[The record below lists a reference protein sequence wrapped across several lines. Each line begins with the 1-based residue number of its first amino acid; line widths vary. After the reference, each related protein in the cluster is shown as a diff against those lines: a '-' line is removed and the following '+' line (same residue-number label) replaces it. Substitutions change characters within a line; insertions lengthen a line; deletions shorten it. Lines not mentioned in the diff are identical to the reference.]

1 MASDNTS
8 VSGQRK
14 WYQAVGPGIITA
26 CVVIGPG
33 SILSSSKVG
42 ADTGYTQLW
51 VIAIACVCMMAFMT
65 MGARLGVVL
74 EDSPGDTITKL
85 TGRWLAVSIGIGAFM
100 ISAAYQFGNNL
111 GVQSAFK
118 ALDVNENLTYA
129 LLVGFNALSIA
140 FLYLFKNMYKAL
152 EKLMM
157 CFVGLMLIS
166 FAYNLVTVKPNL
178 GDLFSGFIPRD
189 PKFDDLSIFALI
201 GTTFVVTAAYFQ
213 AYLARQ
219 KGWKEDDLKDGLVDA
234 RVGSVIMFLITIM
247 LICTAAAAGLV
258 GSELKSVEDV
268 ARGLEPT
275 FGKSA
280 RVIFCLGLFAA
291 AYSSFLVN
299 SMIAGFILS
308 DGLGKGASPEDRM
321 PKALTTA
328 VLLVG
333 MLVAMASKGLGL
345 STVELIIIAQAVTVL
360 ASPIIGGVL
369 LWLANRRDVMK
380 DKVNGPFTNALGVIG
395 ILILLCISADLIIR
409 KLPAQLDKLL
419 AKPAEVQKPLA
430 DPAAIDDNQTTDL
443 EEENK

>member
-1 MASDNTS
+1 MATDTPPL
-8 VSGQRK
+8 SGKRK

-42 ADTGYTQLW
+42 ADTGYSQLW
-51 VIAIACVCMMAFMT
+51 VIAIACICMMAFMT

-74 EDSPGDTITKL
+74 EDTPGDTITRL
-85 TGRWLAVSIGIGAFM
+85 TGRWLAISIGIGAFM

-111 GVQSAFK
+111 GVQSAFS
-118 ALDVNENLTYA
+118 ALDVDKNVTYY
-129 LLVGFNALSIA
+129 LLIGFNALSIS

-166 FAYNLVTVKPNL
+166 FAYNLITVKPDL
-178 GDLFSGFIPRD
+178 RDLFSGFVPGK
-189 PKFDDLSIFALI
+189 PNFDDLSIFALI

-219 KGWKEDDLKDGLVDA
+219 KGWKEDDLKDGLIDA

-247 LICTAAAAGLV
+247 LICTAAAAGLI
-258 GSELKSVEDV
+258 GKDLKSVEDV

-308 DGLGKGASPEDRM
+308 DGLGKSANAEDAM

-333 MLVAMASKGLGL
+333 MIVAIASQGLQY

-369 LWLANRRDVMK
+369 LWLTNRRDVMK
-380 DKVNGPFTNALGVIG
+380 DKVNGPITNALGVIG
-395 ILILLCISADLIIR
+395 LLILLCISYDLIDR
-409 KLPAQLDKLL
+409 KLPAQLDKLKV
-419 AKPAEVQKPLA
+419 KPAQVEEPLA
-430 DPAAIDDNQTTDL
+430 DPESIDTNQTTDT
-443 EEENK
+443 KVDSK

>member
-1 MASDNTS
+1 MSTENSTVA
-8 VSGQRK
+8 GQRK

-33 SILSSSKVG
+33 SILSSSQVG
-42 ADTGYTQLW
+42 ADTGYSQLW
-51 VIAIACVCMMAFMT
+51 VILIACICMMAFMT

-74 EDSPGDTITKL
+74 SDSPGDTVTRL
-85 TGRWLAVSIGIGAFM
+85 AGRWLAVTIGIGAFM

-118 ALDVNENLTYA
+118 ALSVNENLTYV
-129 LLVGFNALSIA
+129 LLVGFNALSIL
-140 FLYLFKNMYKAL
+140 FLYVFKNMYKAL

-157 CFVGLMLIS
+157 CFVAVMLIA
-166 FAYNLVTVKPNL
+166 FAYNLITVLIENPEL
-178 GDLFSGFIPRD
+178 GKLFGGFVPGQVD
-189 PKFDDLSIFALI
+189 FDDLSIFALI

-234 RVGSVIMFLITIM
+234 RVGSVIMFLITTM
-247 LICTAAAAGLV
+247 LICTAAAGLANMKL
-258 GSELKSVEDV
+258 GNVEDV
-268 ARGLEPT
+268 ARGLEPS

-308 DGLGKGASPEDRM
+308 DGLGKGASAEDKM

-333 MLVAMASKGLGL
+333 MLVAIASQKLEM
-345 STVELIIIAQAVTVL
+345 STVELIIIAQAITVI

-369 LWLANRRDVMK
+369 LWLANRRDVMG
-380 DKVNGPFTNALGVIG
+380 DKVNGPITNALGVIG
-395 ILILLCISADLIIR
+395 LLILLLISVDLINR
-409 KLPAQLDKLL
+409 KLPAKFAQLT
-419 AKPAEVQKPLA
+419 AKPAIEEVEQSEAETQEP
-430 DPAAIDDNQTTDL
+430 TETET
-443 EEENK
+443 EEQ

>member
-1 MASDNTS
+1 MSTENSPVA
-8 VSGQRK
+8 GQRK

-42 ADTGYTQLW
+42 ASTGYSQLW
-51 VIAIACVCMMAFMT
+51 VIAIACICMMAFMT

-74 EDSPGDTITKL
+74 SESPGDTVSRL
-85 TGRWLAVSIGIGAFM
+85 AGRWLAIAIGIGAFM

-118 ALDVNENLTYA
+118 ALNVDENFTYI
-129 LLVGFNALSIA
+129 LLVGFNALSIL

-157 CFVGLMLIS
+157 CFVAVMLIA
-166 FAYNLVTVKPNL
+166 FAYNLGTVFINKPDFS
-178 GDLFSGFIPRD
+178 GLFSGFVPRSID
-189 PKFDDLSIFALI
+189 TSDLSIFALI

-219 KGWKEDDLKDGLVDA
+219 KGWKEDDLKDGLIDA
-234 RVGSVIMFLITIM
+234 RVGSVIMFLITTM
-247 LICTAAAAGLV
+247 LICTAAAAGLIADN
-258 GSELKSVEDV
+258 LKNVEDV
-268 ARGLEPT
+268 ARGLEPS

-308 DGLGKGASPEDRM
+308 DGLGKGASAEDKM

-333 MLVAMASKGLGL
+333 MTVAIAAKKLEM
-345 STVELIIIAQAVTVL
+345 STVELIILAQAVTVI

-380 DKVNGPFTNALGVIG
+380 DKVNGPITNALGVFG
-395 ILILLCISADLIIR
+395 LLILLFISVDLITR
-409 KLPAQLDKLL
+409 KLPAQLEKLN
-419 AKPAEVQKPLA
+419 KTPAVETEQGKKVNP
-430 DPAAIDDNQTTDL
+430 
-443 EEENK
+443 EETVNSETEKE

>member
-1 MASDNTS
+1 MATDTPPL
-8 VSGQRK
+8 SGKRK

-42 ADTGYTQLW
+42 ADTGYSQLW
-51 VIAIACVCMMAFMT
+51 VIAIACICMMAFMT

-74 EDSPGDTITKL
+74 EDTPGDTITRL
-85 TGRWLAVSIGIGAFM
+85 TGRWLAISIGIGAFM

-111 GVQSAFK
+111 GVQSAFS
-118 ALDVNENLTYA
+118 ALDVDKNVTYY
-129 LLVGFNALSIA
+129 LLIGFNALSIS

-166 FAYNLVTVKPNL
+166 FAYNLITVKPDL
-178 GDLFSGFIPRD
+178 RDLFSGFVPGK
-189 PKFDDLSIFALI
+189 PNFDDLSIFALI

-219 KGWKEDDLKDGLVDA
+219 KGWKEDDLKDGLIDA

-247 LICTAAAAGLV
+247 LICTAAAAGLI
-258 GSELKSVEDV
+258 GKDLKSVEDV

-308 DGLGKGASPEDRM
+308 DGLGKGANAEDAM

-333 MLVAMASKGLGL
+333 MIVAIASQGLQY

-369 LWLANRRDVMK
+369 LWLTNRRDVMK
-380 DKVNGPFTNALGVIG
+380 DKVNGPITNALGVIG
-395 ILILLCISADLIIR
+395 LLILLCISYDLIDR
-409 KLPAQLDKLL
+409 KLPAQLDKLKV
-419 AKPAEVQKPLA
+419 KPAQVEEPLA
-430 DPAAIDDNQTTDL
+430 DPESIDTNQTTDT
-443 EEENK
+443 KVDSK